1 MSEYAIKA
9 ENLRVQYPNFE
20 LAVDQFYL
28 PSGYVMGLIGRNG
41 AGKTTLIDALL
52 DSTPAHAEH
61 CELLGMRM
69 DRQER
74 LIKNQIGLV
83 SDRFI
88 FPNAYHAMKLIR
100 RIGPFYDQFDES
112 LFRSF
117 IKQFKLPLSKP
128 FGEFSAGM
136 KAKLSIIFA
145 LAHHPKLMILDEP
158 TANLDPVSR
167 REVLN
172 LLYEFMQQEDHSL
185 LFSTHN
191 TADLDKIADYVTCL
205 ENGRVKFSSSK
216 ETLMENIQHFRCEG
230 KMPKAMKEF
239 VLKPKATE
247 TGWEGVC
254 TRASQLR
261 HLPVEFTPLTLEEI
275 MLAQDLTYEDF

>member
-9 ENLRVQYPNFE
+9 ENLQVHYPNFE

-88 FPNAYHAMKLIR
+88 FRNAYHAMKLIR

-117 IKQFKLPLSKP
+117 IKQFKLPLSKS

-145 LAHHPKLMILDEP
+145 LSHHPKLMILDEP

-172 LLYEFMQQEDHSL
+172 LLRNTGFMPRLS
-185 LFSTHN
+185 N
-191 TADLDKIADYVTCL
+191 KMI
-205 ENGRVKFSSSK
+205 NGIIS
-216 ETLMENIQHFRCEG
+216 
-230 KMPKAMKEF
+230 
-239 VLKPKATE
+239 
-247 TGWEGVC
+247 
-254 TRASQLR
+254 
-261 HLPVEFTPLTLEEI
+261 
-275 MLAQDLTYEDF
+275 

>member
-158 TANLDPVSR
+158 TRGIDIGSKNQIYALINDLAKQGIGIIMISSELP
-167 REVLN
+167 EVLQVAN
-172 LLYEFMQQEDHSL
+172 NIVVF
-185 LFSTHN
+185 
-191 TADLDKIADYVTCL
+191 AAGKITGRL
-205 ENGRVKFSSSK
+205 ENK
-216 ETLMENIQHFRCEG
+216 
-230 KMPKAMKEF
+230 
-239 VLKPKATE
+239 
-247 TGWEGVC
+247 
-254 TRASQLR
+254 
-261 HLPVEFTPLTLEEI
+261 
-275 MLAQDLTYEDF
+275 DLTQDILLDYATSQKAV